1 MSKQTTKEKMLTLC
15 VHSGLPRYKHHLL
28 PKPLASPPSYFMNI
42 RELMLAGRE
51 SRKGLGQREK
61 ERLVREASVG
71 KGRVRRADI
80 VTGPGSAQA
89 LNELGW
95 LPIDWKTTGYRR
107 TDKGV
112 CGLTGEGRDTDQ
124 SSHYTSPPWILLSL
138 CFFTLEWMRLLLLIS
153 GFCCEGR
160 CLFFFSEKILPTHH
174 ARTKTAPLT
183 TGNLSSCLH
192 SNPDVCSSSPSRYS
206 GPSFASCYHLCLVTM
221 VSSLLSLP
229 HYLFF
234 SPSSDELM
242 TCTCLISISVMA
254 VNIDLKRNPFQFMWD
269 KITLIWLFYKLKTM
283 IAVKDVTFYSIFLIH
298 HSLLFLKALNKAS
311 FENAQMNWA
320 KEWG

>member
-1 MSKQTTKEKMLTLC
+1 MFFVYTYNQTHICRKINFKLYFPLC
-15 VHSGLPRYKHHLL
+15 VFRSMAECQSRQQKKRCSHSVYTVGY
-28 PKPLASPPSYFMNI
+28 LATSIISSPPSYFMNI

-71 KGRVRRADI
+71 RGRVRRADI

-95 LPIDWKTTGYRR
+95 LPIDWKTTGCRR

-234 SPSSDELM
+234 SLPLM
-242 TCTCLISISVMA
+242 SWWHALA
-254 VNIDLKRNPFQFMWD
+254 WFPFLSWQ
-269 KITLIWLFYKLKTM
+269 
-283 IAVKDVTFYSIFLIH
+283 
-298 HSLLFLKALNKAS
+298 
-311 FENAQMNWA
+311 
-320 KEWG
+320 

>member
-1 MSKQTTKEKMLTLC
+1 MAECQSRQQKMLTLW
-15 VHSGLPRYKHHLL
+15 VHSGLPHYKHHLL

-61 ERLVREASVG
+61 ERLVREASMG
-71 KGRVRRADI
+71 RGRVRRADI

-95 LPIDWKTTGYRR
+95 LPIDWKTTGCRR

-124 SSHYTSPPWILLSL
+124 SSHYTSPPWFLPSL

-160 CLFFFSEKILPTHH
+160 CLFFFSEKILPTRQ

-192 SNPDVCSSSPSRYS
+192 STPNVRSSSPSRYS
-206 GPSFASCYHLCLVTM
+206 RPSFASCFHLCLVTM

-234 SPSSDELM
+234 FSLWWADDMHLLDFHFCHGSQYWFKKESF
-242 TCTCLISISVMA
+242 SV
-254 VNIDLKRNPFQFMWD
+254 LFMWD
-269 KITLIWLFYKLKTM
+269 KITLIWIFYTLKRM
-283 IAVKDVTFYSIFLIH
+283 MAVKDVTFHSVFLIH
-298 HSLLFLKALNKAS
+298 HSLLILKALSMAS
-311 FENAQMNWA
+311 F
-320 KEWG
+320 